1 MWMLVMATMRL
12 RLTAYSLAGLEAPDA
27 IRHTSHR
34 GTAYAR
40 AALSEATA
48 DLTGFYER
56 VALLV
61 GRPIPHQVLL
71 PVTVPPFV
79 SLEGNGSG
87 RIVLGQADGI
97 GGADVA
103 DGTSENSGT
112 NLVRVITAP
121 HHPHLLWVH
130 EHLQHLST
138 HAQAIADPAAHVA
151 EQRRLAW
158 WR

>member
-1 MWMLVMATMRL
+1 
-12 RLTAYSLAGLEAPDA
+12 
-27 IRHTSHR
+27 
-34 GTAYAR
+34 
-40 AALSEATA
+40 
-48 DLTGFYER
+48 
-56 VALLV
+56 
-61 GRPIPHQVLL
+61 VLL

-79 SLEGNGSG
+79 SLDGNGSST
-87 RIVLGQADGI
+87 IVLGQADGI
-97 GGADVA
+97 GEAGGSGADGA
-103 DGTSENSGT
+103 SGT